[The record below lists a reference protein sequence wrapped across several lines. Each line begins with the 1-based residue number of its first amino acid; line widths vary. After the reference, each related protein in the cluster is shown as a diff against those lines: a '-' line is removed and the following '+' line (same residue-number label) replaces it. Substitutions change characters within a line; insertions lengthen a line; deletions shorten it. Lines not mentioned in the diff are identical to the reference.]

1 MFHRHFTVQF
11 MSMRNGTSAYKPS
24 KEEQQL
30 VSACLSGD
38 KKAQKALYDKYKDA
52 MYTLTYRITSD
63 HVLAQDALQEA
74 FVGVFRGLHRFRSE
88 STLGAWIKTIVI
100 RHAYK
105 RIKQEWMTIS
115 IEEYQV
121 PEKIVWHGPLD
132 AEYLEKAIQ
141 GLPSGYRSV
150 FILIEIEGFQHK
162 EVAEMLGIST
172 GTSKSQLFHAKK
184 LLKKRLKQM
193 TENV

>member
-1 MFHRHFTVQF
+1 
-11 MSMRNGTSAYKPS
+11 MSMRNGTSSYRPS
-24 KEEQQL
+24 EEERQL
-30 VSACLSGD
+30 VSDCLSGD
-38 KKAQKALYDKYKDA
+38 RRAQKALYDKYKDA

-63 HVLAQDALQEA
+63 HDLAQDALQEA

-88 STLGAWIKTIVI
+88 STLGAWIKTIVV

-105 RIKQEWMTIS
+105 RIKQEWSTYS
-115 IEEYQV
+115 LEEYQLTDKV
-121 PEKIVWHGPLD
+121 MWHGPLD

-141 GLPSGYRSV
+141 ALPSGYRSV
-150 FILIEIEGFQHK
+150 FVLVEVEGFQHK
-162 EVAEMLGIST
+162 EVADILGISV

-193 TENV
+193 TEKV